1 MRVLNDFLRK
11 KMLDD
16 LKVEEVAA
24 ILLYYTAKKHSLCY
38 HYERITKKSAF
49 ISRPLRKT

>member
-1 MRVLNDFLRK
+1 MRVLYDFPRK

-24 ILLYYTAKKHSLCY
+24 TLLYYTAKKHSLCY
-38 HYERITKKSAF
+38 DYERVTEKSTF